1 MKFLVN
7 LYENLCKTYNIR
19 KYGEFFTQRPTVFF
33 FWHSNFFVL
42 PYAFKN
48 SPVYILISPS
58 RDGEIITRFVGYFGL
73 GVIRSSHRKNK
84 YYGLKEIIR
93 SVEEGKNICITPD
106 GPLGPRGRFKRGT
119 VSLIKR
125 LNVRTVFVGVAY
137 SHFWELDTW
146 DRFKIPMPFAS
157 VVIYAFEGYPNSE
170 MEAEEMLN
178 HADELAGS
186 LL

>member
-1 MKFLVN
+1 MRFLLN
-7 LYENLCKTYNIR
+7 IYGFLCGTYNI
-19 KYGEFFTQRPTVFF
+19 KGYGEFFTQKPTVFF

-58 RDGEIITRFVGYFGL
+58 RDGEIISKVVEYFGL
-73 GVIRSSHRKNK
+73 GVIRSSYRRNK
-84 YYGLKEIIR
+84 YYGLREIFHSIK
-93 SVEEGKNICITPD
+93 SGKNICITPD
-106 GPLGPRGRFKRGT
+106 GPLGPMKRFKRGT

-146 DRFKIPMPFAS
+146 DRFRIPMPFAS
-157 VVIYAFEGYPNSE
+157 VVIYAFEGYPNTE
-170 MEAEEMLN
+170 REAEEMLN
-178 HADELAGS
+178 HADKLARS